1 MKLALRSARDGFRY
15 ERDPRKL
22 KRNERFETDGRS
34 AEKEA
39 RVVEAEMVRVVLED
53 DRASGTT
60 AIGGGDPALSVHEC
74 IGISA
79 TGTDVHDTLWPK
91 PMVMETNF
99 GIRTHPACNLPQ
111 VGTVQF
117 D

>member
-1 MKLALRSARDGFRY
+1 
-15 ERDPRKL
+15 
-22 KRNERFETDGRS
+22 
-34 AEKEA
+34 
-39 RVVEAEMVRVVLED
+39 MVRVVLED

-60 AIGGGDPALSVHEC
+60 ASGGGDPALSVHEC

-99 GIRTHPACNLPQ
+99 GIRTHPACNLPH
-111 VGTVQF
+111 VGTEHF
-117 D
+117 DRVIKTEG